1 MTLPVT
7 VTLGEVATFVRGIT
21 FKPEDVVP
29 VDTPNSVVCLRTK
42 NVQTKL
48 DLRDVWAVDESFVR
62 RADQFLQLGDILI
75 SSANSW
81 NLVGKCSWIPDL
93 PWKTSFGGF
102 VTVLRADLKKVYP
115 RFLFWWFSSTRIQAL
130 ARSFGNK
137 TTSISNLNI
146 DRCLALSF
154 DLPSLDE
161 QKRIAGILDQAEALR
176 IKRQTAIKELDSF
189 ARADFV
195 EFFGDPSKKSG
206 RWPLRTVGDLLL
218 SATYGTSEKA
228 GDAGEFPVLRMGNI
242 TSSGEIDLSSLK
254 YMDVSEKE
262 RGRYLVAKG
271 DILFNR
277 TNSPD
282 LVGKTALF
290 RELSEMAYAGYLI
303 RLRINAENDPEYVA
317 AFLNSGYVKKIL
329 RSMCKSIVGMAN
341 INAKE
346 LQSIK
351 IPQPPLEVQRDFARH
366 VGAIEKLKAVH
377 RRHLAELDV
386 LFASLQHRA
395 FRGEL

>member
-1 MTLPVT
+1 VTLNVT
-7 VTLGEVATFVRGIT
+7 VTLGEVARFVRGIT

-29 VDTPNSVVCLRTK
+29 VETPNSVVCLRTK
-42 NVQTKL
+42 NVQAEL

-62 RADQFLQLGDILI
+62 RADQFLELGDILI

-81 NLVGKCSWIPDL
+81 NLVGKCSWIPEL

-102 VTVLRADLKKVYP
+102 VTVLRADPDKVYP
-115 RFLFWWFSSTRIQAL
+115 RFLFWWFSSPRIQAL

-154 DLPSLDE
+154 DLPSLNE
-161 QKRIAGILDQAEALR
+161 QKRIAEVLDQAEILR
-176 IKRQTAIKELDSF
+176 IKRQTAIKKLNSF
-189 ARADFV
+189 VRADFF
-195 EFFGDPSKKSG
+195 ELFGDPSKKPG
-206 RWPLRTVGDLLL
+206 RWPWKTVGDLLL

-228 GDAGEFPVLRMGNI
+228 AEVGEFPVLRMGNI
-242 TSSGEIDLSSLK
+242 TTAGELDLSSLK

-262 RGRYLVAKG
+262 RARYLVEEG

-290 RELSEMAYAGYLI
+290 RELRKMAYAGYLI
-303 RLRINAENDPEYVA
+303 RLRVNVENDPEYVA
-317 AFLNSGYVKKIL
+317 AFLNSSYVKKTL

-351 IPQPPLEVQRDFARH
+351 IPQPPLELQREFARH
-366 VGAIEKLKAVH
+366 VGQIEKLKAVH
-377 RRHLAELDV
+377 RRHLSKLDV